1 MDSDLT
7 IRIKKVAQEYGL
19 TSTAFADQVEVPR
32 PVISHIFSGRNRASL
47 EVMQKVGIA
56 FPEVDLGWLVYGKGQ
71 MLKKVAKEVPPEED
85 IVVAASEKLL
95 PEIKVER
102 LGAGLVS
109 EPPKPDQTG
118 KLPEVNSKREV
129 RKIVYFYEDNSF
141 EEFWPQRNR

>member
-7 IRIKKVAQEYGL
+7 NRIKKVAQEYGL

-56 FPEVDLGWLVYGKGQ
+56 FPEVDLEWLLYGKGQ
-71 MLKKVAKEVPPEED
+71 MLKKVAKEVPPKED
-85 IVVAASEKLL
+85 NVDAASEKLL
-95 PEIKVER
+95 PEIKEER

-109 EPPKPDQTG
+109 EPPKPDKTG

-141 EEFWPQRNR
+141 EEFWPIRNK